1 MIIGFRVKNPFA
13 RSTPAVEAADTTT
26 EPTDGAAA
34 SASRRPKRL
43 VALVAGVS
51 ALAVLGAGAAVASQA
66 HKTITLD
73 IDGETLEVS
82 TWSGSVE
89 NLLEEQDITI
99 GSRDLVAPSP
109 GTALA
114 SGTDV
119 VVRYAR
125 QVTVSDGEETS
136 QMWTTAVDAEEI
148 LSLLSARGDDVHL
161 VASRSAERA
170 EIGIRLP
177 LDEQVNVLVDDE
189 TLEVPLGTAKVD
201 EALAA
206 VDVELN
212 KRDRVSVERLDAD
225 GDRVDADEE
234 GAVTVKVARVEVK
247 NEEKTKKV
255 KHESKTT
262 EDSSRFNDL
271 PTIAQTKGKNGERTI
286 THKVTY
292 VDGKEESR
300 DKVSNKVTTKPV
312 TEVLVKGTKERP
324 APKPEP
330 KPAPAPKSSNSS
342 KSSSSPSS
350 SSSKSAPKNQGS
362 APSSGVWSQL
372 ASCESGGNPSIVS
385 SNGLYHGLYQFS
397 VGTWHAMGGSGVPSQ
412 ASAAEQLKR
421 AKKLQAASGWGQWPA
436 CSSKLGLR

>member
-1 MIIGFRVKNPFA
+1 MKNPFA
-13 RSTPAVEAADTTT
+13 RSTPAVEATDATT
-26 EPTDGAAA
+26 EPTEGTALT
-34 SASRRPKRL
+34 ASRRPKRL
-43 VALVAGVS
+43 VALIAGVS

-73 IDGETLEVS
+73 VDGETVEVS

-89 NLLEEQDITI
+89 NLLKEQDITI
-99 GSRDLVAPSP
+99 GSRDLVAPSE
-109 GTALA
+109 GTALT

-177 LDEQVNVLVDDE
+177 LDEQVNVLVEGE

-201 EALAA
+201 EALDA

-225 GDRVDADEE
+225 GKRVDADEA
-234 GAVTVKVARVEVK
+234 GTVTVKVARVEVK
-247 NEEKTKKV
+247 NEKKTKKV

-271 PTIAQTKGKNGERTI
+271 PVAVQTKGKNGKRTI

-300 DKVSNKVTTKPV
+300 EKVSDKVTTKPV
-312 TEVLVKGTKERP
+312 TEVLVKGTKDRP
-324 APKPEP
+324 APKPAPE
-330 KPAPAPKSSNSS
+330 PAPAPKSSSG
-342 KSSSSPSS
+342 SSSSAP
-350 SSSKSAPKNQGS
+350 KQSAPKNQGS

-372 ASCESGGNPSIVS
+372 AACESGGNPSIVS

-397 VGTWHAMGGSGVPSQ
+397 VGTWQAMGGSGLPSQ
-412 ASAAEQLKR
+412 ASAGEQLKR
-421 AKKLQAASGWGQWPA
+421 AKKLQAQSGWGQWPA
-436 CSSKLGLR
+436 CSAKLGLR